1 MLCFRKVLVA
11 KNFWIRGRGK
21 YQDFPSN
28 VFRLTVPK
36 NGVGES
42 SSLSL
47 ISCIEKNCMRGL
59 GGVSRFSVEIFLSH
73 SSEIFRRA
81 TL

>member
-47 ISCIEKNCMRGL
+47 ISCIEKI
-59 GGVSRFSVEIFLSH
+59 V
-73 SSEIFRRA
+73 
-81 TL
+81 